1 MPKFDV
7 SNFKKSTEIDAFL
20 KAEISRICYEA
31 LARELGE
38 DFVRAIPYDI
48 DVQPDEYTSSTIKK
62 GAVIGECADLLD
74 KDGYKVGKLCQIDV
88 TIKKHNP
95 VFTKKDG
102 RSHPAITLMD
112 VDIAL
117 ENGKKVAEEKAEKDR
132 KAKEQHDKKVEA
144 DKKRR
149 EQRKAKGE
157 GV

>member
-7 SNFKKSTEIDAFL
+7 STFKKSNELDAFL
-20 KAEISRICYEA
+20 KEKIAKICANA
-31 LARELGE
+31 LANELGE
-38 DFVRAIPYDI
+38 EYIRFIPYEI
-48 DVQPDEYTSSTIKK
+48 EVCPDENTSSTIKK
-62 GAVIGECADLLD
+62 CAVIGECADLPD
-74 KDGYKVGKLCQIDV
+74 KDGYTVGKLCEINV

-95 VFTKKDG
+95 TFTKKDG

-117 ENGKKVAEEKAEKDR
+117 ENGKKIAEEKAEKDR

-149 EQRKAKGE
+149 EQRKTKEE
-157 GV
+157 G